1 MFAKM
6 IRVIE
11 VAARDGGGNVES
23 NPTLADAIQRARSVS
38 MPNDTIDRAV
48 KRGTG
53 DLEGVKYES
62 LVYEGYGPGGVALLL
77 EVLTD
82 NRNRAAADIRRIFT
96 KNGGTM
102 GDPGSV
108 AWMFNR
114 KGVML
119 VPAGK
124 VSEDD
129 LLLVGME
136 AGAEDVVRDGD
147 HWRVTCEVSEFQELK
162 KALNDAGMEPE
173 SAQLSMEPAA
183 TMPLDRS
190 DAEKVMKL
198 MDDLDDNDDVQEV
211 YTNFDIPDELLAE
224 AGSG

>member
-1 MFAKM
+1 M

-53 DLEGVKYES
+53 DLEGIKYES
-62 LVYEGYGPGGVALLL
+62 LIYEGYGPGGVAVLL

-82 NRNRAAADIRRIFT
+82 NRNRAAADIRRIFA

-114 KGVML
+114 KGVIL
-119 VPAGK
+119 IPAEK
-124 VSEDD
+124 VAEDD
-129 LLLVGME
+129 LLLLGME
-136 AGAEDVVRDGD
+136 AGAEDVARDGEY
-147 HWRVTCEVSEFQELK
+147 WRVTCEASEFQELK
-162 KALNDAGMEPE
+162 KALSGAGIEPE
-173 SAQLSMEPAA
+173 SAQMSMEPAA
-183 TMPLDRS
+183 TMPLDRP

-198 MDDLDDNDDVQEV
+198 LDDLDDNDDVQEI

-224 AGSG
+224 IGSG

>member
-1 MFAKM
+1 M

-23 NPTLADAIQRARSVS
+23 NPTLSDAISRARSVS
-38 MPNDTIDRAV
+38 MPNDTIERAI

-62 LVYEGYGPGGVALLL
+62 LIYEGYGPGGVALLL

-96 KNGGTM
+96 KNGGTL

-108 AWMFNR
+108 AWMFNK
-114 KGVML
+114 KGVLL
-119 VPAGK
+119 VPADR
-124 VSEDD
+124 VTEDD

-136 AGAEDVVRDGD
+136 GGAEDVARDGD
-147 HWRVTCEVSEFQELK
+147 HWRVTCEPSEFQSLK
-162 KALNDAGMEPE
+162 KALQDAGIEPE

-183 TMPLDRS
+183 TMPLDS
-190 DAEKVMKL
+190 ADAEKVMKL

-211 YTNFDIPDELLAE
+211 YGNFDIPDELLAE
-224 AGSG
+224 AGSS